1 MSIPNSYSNVMDGM
15 DINSFSNQI
24 TNNIFLRDIKD
35 NIHEENITVTNSG
48 NYQMDMDKYVSHMS
62 NFENKRIPVEAFSN
76 RAIKQL
82 NSAGLQSNKKWK
94 KHPFEGYCMPIS
106 KNNTN
111 TEWWSSLEE
120 CQNSSLGSIKLII
133 NNNTIHINIIPNYH
147 KLLGRV
153 IKIIINNKT
162 YNRTVNYVKK
172 INNETILLSVEESL
186 ELQSS
191 PIELNSQIS
200 NNSLSS
206 SIYLYNNVQTSIE
219 KSTNNIFPSASF

>member
-1 MSIPNSYSNVMDGM
+1 
-15 DINSFSNQI
+15 
-24 TNNIFLRDIKD
+24 
-35 NIHEENITVTNSG
+35 
-48 NYQMDMDKYVSHMS
+48 
-62 NFENKRIPVEAFSN
+62 
-76 RAIKQL
+76 
-82 NSAGLQSNKKWK
+82 
-94 KHPFEGYCMPIS
+94 MPIS

-111 TEWWSSLEE
+111 TDTEWWSSLEE
-120 CQNSSLGSIKLII
+120 CQNASLGNIKFII

-147 KLLGRV
+147 RLLGRV

-186 ELQSS
+186 ELQSF
-191 PIELNSQIS
+191 PTELNSQIS

-219 KSTNNIFPSASF
+219 KSTNNIFPSASFKKIYIL